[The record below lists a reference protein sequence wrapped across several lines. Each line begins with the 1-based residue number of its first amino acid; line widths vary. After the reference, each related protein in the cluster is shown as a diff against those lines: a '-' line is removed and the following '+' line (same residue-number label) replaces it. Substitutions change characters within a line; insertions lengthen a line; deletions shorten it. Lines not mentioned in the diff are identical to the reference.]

1 MRDYVPLCPS
11 SGTLVKCTTRRNRRK
26 PNTRQQ
32 GRATWLVSAS
42 VFDALADLLKRSIVG
57 NCMVG
62 LGVTLFKASKHK
74 VEATK
79 VSKSWSSW
87 GWTNSG
93 SGLTTA
99 RGREQSKY
107 TM

>member
-1 MRDYVPLCPS
+1 M
-11 SGTLVKCTTRRNRRK
+11 
-26 PNTRQQ
+26 
-32 GRATWLVSAS
+32 WLVSAS
-42 VFDALADLLKRSIVG
+42 VFDAVGDLLKRSIEG

-74 VEATK
+74 VKATK

-87 GWTNSG
+87 GN

-99 RGREQSKY
+99 RGRAQSKY
-107 TM
+107 TK